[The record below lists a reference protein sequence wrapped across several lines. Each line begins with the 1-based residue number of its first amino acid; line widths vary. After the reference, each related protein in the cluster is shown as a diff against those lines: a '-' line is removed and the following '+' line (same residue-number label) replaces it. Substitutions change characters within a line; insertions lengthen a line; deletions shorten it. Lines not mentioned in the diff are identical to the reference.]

1 MYIAGMILG
10 ILAIL
15 FAWIPLIGLIVIPL
29 VATGLPLSIVGFRNK
44 PANKPARLWAALMGT
59 TGIVTNLASIA
70 LILLQLMMIA
80 EFASQ
85 RLSFW

>member
-15 FAWIPLIGLIVIPL
+15 FAWIPLTGLIVIPL
-29 VATGLPLSIVGFRNK
+29 VATGLPLSIVGFRK
-44 PANKPARLWAALMGT
+44 KPARMWAALMGT
-59 TGIVTNLASIA
+59 TGIVTNLASTA

-85 RLSFW
+85 RLSPW